1 MKTPIP
7 VKKMIV
13 HFRDEYVEN
22 PSLRNFTRMH
32 LQPRTLTYPEGQPG
46 SRYISITIYNETE
59 KQKRWLGE
67 NYASV
72 FFCHGVN
79 EPSVSIFADRSTV
92 ITFRHLMT
100 FVEETYSTTLEVLE
114 A

>member
-1 MKTPIP
+1 MQTPIP

-46 SRYISITIYNETE
+46 LRHISITIYNETE

-100 FVEETYSTTLEVLE
+100 FVEETYSTTLEILE